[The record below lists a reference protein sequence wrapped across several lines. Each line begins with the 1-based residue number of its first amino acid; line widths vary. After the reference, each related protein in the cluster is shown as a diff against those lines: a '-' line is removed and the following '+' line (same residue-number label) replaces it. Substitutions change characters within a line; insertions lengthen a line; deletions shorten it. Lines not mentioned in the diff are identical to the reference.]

1 MATYHNEKPLSEIAL
16 VNCFN
21 KITANGIRTAEQLR
35 QTEYYQEAIEAIYNF
50 VRDAALKTK
59 KSKDMLKASGL
70 EADDVAVGFVLEYME
85 KDGKIDALLKCRD
98 AGHSKWLCRCLAN
111 YLVDL
116 IRHGRRK
123 TKDGDAEREKIM
135 AVADDQTLELLLSAE
150 MEADSVGVG
159 CEMIEFVLQNVKF
172 SSAEKLCGLLFLDN
186 SLCELM
192 DVYNSAE
199 SVKAF
204 VEELVSEAKALY
216 GVNVL
221 SDAEARDTI
230 RMLKNAADPEKAI
243 LLARH
248 RARKKVLS
256 VFEKRCRSLKLKKVS

>member
-1 MATYHNEKPLSEIAL
+1 MATYHNEKTLSEIAL

-85 KDGKIDALLKCRD
+85 KDSKIDGLLKCRD
-98 AGHSKWLCRCLAN
+98 AGHSKWLWRCLAN

-116 IRHGRRK
+116 TRHGTRK
-123 TKDGDAEREKIM
+123 TKDADVEKIVT
-135 AVADDQTLELLLSAE
+135 AIDDQTLELLSGE
-150 MEADSVGVG
+150 MEADPVG
-159 CEMIEFVLQNVKF
+159 CEMIEFVLENVTL
-172 SSAEKLCGLLFLDN
+172 SPAEKVMALFLDN

-192 DVYNSAE
+192 AVYNAQ
-199 SVKAF
+199 SVEAF
-204 VEELVSEAKALY
+204 VEELVSEAKTIY
-216 GVNVL
+216 GINV
-221 SDAEARDTI
+221 SDAEERGVV
-230 RMLKNAADPEKAI
+230 RMLKNAADPRKAI

-256 VFEKRCRSLKLKKVS
+256 AFEKRCRSLKLKKVS

>member
-1 MATYHNEKPLSEIAL
+1 MATYHNEKTLSEIAL

-85 KDGKIDALLKCRD
+85 KDSKIDGLLKCRD
-98 AGHSKWLCRCLAN
+98 AGHSKWLWRCLAN

-116 IRHGRRK
+116 TRHGTRK
-123 TKDGDAEREKIM
+123 TKDAEKIVT
-135 AVADDQTLELLLSAE
+135 AIDDQTLELLSAE
-150 MEADSVGVG
+150 MEADPVG
-159 CEMIEFVLQNVKF
+159 CEMIEFVLENVTL
-172 SSAEKLCGLLFLDN
+172 SPVEKVMALFLDN

-192 DVYNSAE
+192 AVYNNSAQ
-199 SVKAF
+199 SVEAF
-204 VEELVSEAKALY
+204 VEELVCEAKAIY
-216 GVNVL
+216 GINV
-221 SDAEARDTI
+221 SDAEERDVV
-230 RMLKNAADPEKAI
+230 RMLKNAADPGKAI

-248 RARKKVLS
+248 RARKKVLN
-256 VFEKRCRSLKLKKVS
+256 VFEKRRSLKLKKAS

>member
-98 AGHSKWLCRCLAN
+98 AGHSKWLWRCLAN

-123 TKDGDAEREKIM
+123 TKDGAI
-135 AVADDQTLELLLSAE
+135 DDQTLELLSGE
-150 MEADSVGVG
+150 MEADPVG
-159 CEMIEFVLQNVKF
+159 CEMIEFMLENVML
-172 SSAEKLCGLLFLDN
+172 SPAEKLMGLFLDN

-192 DVYNSAE
+192 AVYNAQ
-199 SVKAF
+199 SVEAF
-204 VEELVSEAKALY
+204 VEELVCEAKTIY
-216 GVNVL
+216 GINV
-221 SDAEARDTI
+221 SDAEERDAV
-230 RMLKNAADPEKAI
+230 RMLKNAADPRKAI
-243 LLARH
+243 LLARY
-248 RARKKVLS
+248 RARKKILS
-256 VFEKRCRSLKLKKVS
+256 VFEKRCRSLKLKKAF

>member
-98 AGHSKWLCRCLAN
+98 AGHSKWLWRCLAN

-123 TKDGDAEREKIM
+123 TKDGDVEKIVT
-135 AVADDQTLELLLSAE
+135 AIDDQTLELVSAE
-150 MEADSVGVG
+150 MEADPVG
-159 CEMIEFVLQNVKF
+159 CEMIEFMLENVML
-172 SSAEKLCGLLFLDN
+172 SPAEKLMGLFLDN

-192 DVYNSAE
+192 AVHNSAQ
-199 SVKAF
+199 SVEAF
-204 VEELVSEAKALY
+204 VEKLVCEAKTIY
-216 GVNVL
+216 GINV
-221 SDAEARDTI
+221 SDAEERDVI
-230 RMLKNAADPEKAI
+230 RMLKNAADPRKAI
-243 LLARH
+243 LLARY
-248 RARKKVLS
+248 RARKKILS
-256 VFEKRCRSLKLKKVS
+256 VFEKRRSLKLKKVS

>member
-98 AGHSKWLCRCLAN
+98 AGHSKWLWRCLAN

-123 TKDGDAEREKIM
+123 TKDGAI
-135 AVADDQTLELLLSAE
+135 DDQTLELLSGE
-150 MEADSVGVG
+150 MEADPVG
-159 CEMIEFVLQNVKF
+159 CEMIEFMLENVML
-172 SSAEKLCGLLFLDN
+172 SPAEKVMALFLDN

-192 DVYNSAE
+192 VVYNNSTQ
-199 SVKAF
+199 SVEAF
-204 VEELVSEAKALY
+204 VEELVCEAKTIY
-216 GVNVL
+216 GINV
-221 SDAEARDTI
+221 SDAEERDVI
-230 RMLKNAADPEKAI
+230 RMLKNAADPRKAI
-243 LLARH
+243 LLARY
-248 RARKKVLS
+248 RARKKILN
-256 VFEKRCRSLKLKKVS
+256 VFEKRRSLKLKKVS

>member
-1 MATYHNEKPLSEIAL
+1 MATYHNEKTLSEIAL

-98 AGHSKWLCRCLAN
+98 AGHSKWLWRCLAN

-123 TKDGDAEREKIM
+123 TKDGEAEKIVT
-135 AVADDQTLELLLSAE
+135 AIDDQTLELLLSGE
-150 MEADSVGVG
+150 MEADPVG
-159 CEMIEFVLQNVKF
+159 CEMIEFMLENVTL
-172 SSAEKLCGLLFLDN
+172 SPAEKLMGLFLDN

-192 DVYNSAE
+192 AVHNSAQ
-199 SVKAF
+199 SVEAF
-204 VEELVSEAKALY
+204 VEELVSEAKAIY
-216 GVNVL
+216 GINV
-221 SDAEARDTI
+221 SDAEERDAV
-230 RMLKNAADPEKAI
+230 RMLKNAADPRKAI
-243 LLARH
+243 LLARY
-248 RARKKVLS
+248 RARKKILN
-256 VFEKRCRSLKLKKVS
+256 VFEKRRSLKLKKVS

>member
-1 MATYHNEKPLSEIAL
+1 MATYHNEKTLSEIAL

-70 EADDVAVGFVLEYME
+70 EADDVAGSFIIACME
-85 KDGKIDALLKCRD
+85 KDGKINGLLKCRD
-98 AGHSKWLCRCLAN
+98 AGHSKWLWRCLAN

-123 TKDGDAEREKIM
+123 TKDGDAEKIVT
-135 AVADDQTLELLLSAE
+135 AIDDQTLELLSGE
-150 MEADSVGVG
+150 MEADPVG
-159 CEMIEFVLQNVKF
+159 CEMIEFMLENVTL
-172 SSAEKLCGLLFLDN
+172 SPAEKLMGLFLDN

-192 DVYNSAE
+192 AVHNSAQSME
-199 SVKAF
+199 AF
-204 VEELVSEAKALY
+204 VEELVCEAKAIY
-216 GVNVL
+216 GINV
-221 SDAEARDTI
+221 SDAEERDAV
-230 RMLKNAADPEKAI
+230 RMLKNAADPRKAI
-243 LLARH
+243 LLARY
-248 RARKKVLS
+248 RARKKILN
-256 VFEKRCRSLKLKKVS
+256 VFEKRRSLKLKKVS

>member
-85 KDGKIDALLKCRD
+85 KDSKIDGLLKCRD
-98 AGHSKWLCRCLAN
+98 AGHSKWLWRCLAN

-123 TKDGDAEREKIM
+123 TKDGDAEKIVT
-135 AVADDQTLELLLSAE
+135 AIDDQTLELLSGE
-150 MEADSVGVG
+150 MEADPVG
-159 CEMIEFVLQNVKF
+159 CEMIEFMLENVTL
-172 SSAEKLCGLLFLDN
+172 SPAEKLMGLFLDN

-192 DVYNSAE
+192 AVHNSAQ
-199 SVKAF
+199 SVEAF
-204 VEELVSEAKALY
+204 VEELVCEAKAIY
-216 GVNVL
+216 GINV
-221 SDAEARDTI
+221 SDAEERGVV
-230 RMLKNAADPEKAI
+230 RMLKNAADPRKAI

-248 RARKKVLS
+248 RARKKVLN
-256 VFEKRCRSLKLKKVS
+256 VFEKRRSLKLKKVS

>member
-98 AGHSKWLCRCLAN
+98 AGHSKWLGRCLAN

-123 TKDGDAEREKIM
+123 TKDGDVEKIVT
-135 AVADDQTLELLLSAE
+135 AIDDQTLELLSGE
-150 MEADSVGVG
+150 MEADPVG
-159 CEMIEFVLQNVKF
+159 CEMIEFMLENVML
-172 SSAEKLCGLLFLDN
+172 SPAEKVMALFLDN

-192 DVYNSAE
+192 VVYNNSTQ
-199 SVKAF
+199 SVEAF
-204 VEELVSEAKALY
+204 VEELVCEAKAIY
-216 GVNVL
+216 GINV
-221 SDAEARDTI
+221 SDAEERDAV
-230 RMLKNAADPEKAI
+230 RMLKNAADPRKAI
-243 LLARH
+243 LLARY
-248 RARKKVLS
+248 RARKKILN
-256 VFEKRCRSLKLKKVS
+256 VFEKRRSLKLKKAS

>member
-70 EADDVAVGFVLEYME
+70 EADDVAGSFIIACME
-85 KDGKIDALLKCRD
+85 KDGKIDGLLKCRD

-123 TKDGDAEREKIM
+123 TKDGEKIVT
-135 AVADDQTLELLLSAE
+135 AIDDQTLELLSGE
-150 MEADSVGVG
+150 MEADPVG
-159 CEMIEFVLQNVKF
+159 CEMIEFMLENVTL
-172 SSAEKLCGLLFLDN
+172 SPAEKLMGLFLDN

-192 DVYNSAE
+192 VVYNNSTQ
-199 SVKAF
+199 SVEAF
-204 VEELVSEAKALY
+204 VEELVCEAKTIY
-216 GVNVL
+216 GINV
-221 SDAEARDTI
+221 SDAEERDVI
-230 RMLKNAADPEKAI
+230 RMLKNAADPRKAI
-243 LLARH
+243 LLARY
-248 RARKKVLS
+248 RARKKILS
-256 VFEKRCRSLKLKKVS
+256 VFEKRRSLKLKKVS

>member
-1 MATYHNEKPLSEIAL
+1 MATYHNEKTLSEIAL

-85 KDGKIDALLKCRD
+85 KDSKIDGLLKCRD
-98 AGHSKWLCRCLAN
+98 AGHSKWLWRCLAN

-116 IRHGRRK
+116 TRHGTRK
-123 TKDGDAEREKIM
+123 TKDADVEKIVT
-135 AVADDQTLELLLSAE
+135 AIDDQTLELLSGE
-150 MEADSVGVG
+150 MEADPVG
-159 CEMIEFVLQNVKF
+159 CEMIEFVLENVTL
-172 SSAEKLCGLLFLDN
+172 SPAEKVMALFLDN

-192 DVYNSAE
+192 AVYNAQ
-199 SVKAF
+199 SVEAF
-204 VEELVSEAKALY
+204 VEELVSEAKTIY
-216 GVNVL
+216 GINV
-221 SDAEARDTI
+221 SDAEERGVV
-230 RMLKNAADPEKAI
+230 RMLKNAADPGKAI

-256 VFEKRCRSLKLKKVS
+256 AFEKRCRSLKLKKVS

>member
-70 EADDVAVGFVLEYME
+70 EADDVAVGFVLECME
-85 KDGKIDALLKCRD
+85 KDGKIDGLLKCRD
-98 AGHSKWLCRCLAN
+98 AGHSKWLGRCLAN
-111 YLVDL
+111 YLFDL

-123 TKDGDAEREKIM
+123 TTKDGDAEKIVT
-135 AVADDQTLELLLSAE
+135 AIDDQTLELLSGE
-150 MEADSVGVG
+150 MEADPVG
-159 CEMIEFVLQNVKF
+159 CEMIEFMLENVTL
-172 SSAEKLCGLLFLDN
+172 SPAEKLMGLFLDN

-192 DVYNSAE
+192 VVYNNSTQ

-204 VEELVSEAKALY
+204 VEELVCEAKAIY
-216 GVNVL
+216 GINV
-221 SDAEARDTI
+221 SDAEERDAV
-230 RMLKNAADPEKAI
+230 RMLKNAADPRKAI
-243 LLARH
+243 LLARY
-248 RARKKVLS
+248 RARKKILS
-256 VFEKRCRSLKLKKVS
+256 VFEKRRSLKLKKAF

>member
-1 MATYHNEKPLSEIAL
+1 MATYHNEKTLSEIAL

-70 EADDVAVGFVLEYME
+70 EADDVAVGFVLECME
-85 KDGKIDALLKCRD
+85 KDGKIDGLLKCRD
-98 AGHSKWLCRCLAN
+98 AGHSKWLWRCLAN

-123 TKDGDAEREKIM
+123 TKDADAEKIVT
-135 AVADDQTLELLLSAE
+135 AIDDQTLELVSAE
-150 MEADSVGVG
+150 MEAGPVG
-159 CEMIEFVLQNVKF
+159 CEMIEFVLQNVNF
-172 SSAEKLCGLLFLDN
+172 SPAEKLCGLLFLDN
-186 SLCELM
+186 SFGELM
-192 DVYNSAE
+192 AVHNSAQ
-199 SVKAF
+199 SVEAF
-204 VEELVSEAKALY
+204 VEELVCEAKAIY
-216 GVNVL
+216 GINV
-221 SDAEARDTI
+221 SDAEERDAV
-230 RMLKNAADPEKAI
+230 RMLKNAADPRKAI

-248 RARKKVLS
+248 RARKKILN
-256 VFEKRCRSLKLKKVS
+256 VFEKRRSLKLKKVS

>member
-70 EADDVAVGFVLEYME
+70 EADDVAVGFVLECME
-85 KDGKIDALLKCRD
+85 KDGKIDGLLKCRD
-98 AGHSKWLCRCLAN
+98 AGHSKWLGRCLAN
-111 YLVDL
+111 YLFDL

-123 TKDGDAEREKIM
+123 TTKDGNVEKIVT
-135 AVADDQTLELLLSAE
+135 AIDDQTLELVSAE
-150 MEADSVGVG
+150 MEADPVG
-159 CEMIEFVLQNVKF
+159 CEMIEFMLENVTL
-172 SSAEKLCGLLFLDN
+172 SPAEKLMGLFLDN

-192 DVYNSAE
+192 VVYNNSTQ
-199 SVKAF
+199 SVEGF
-204 VEELVSEAKALY
+204 VEELVCEAKTIY
-216 GVNVL
+216 GINV
-221 SDAEARDTI
+221 SDAEERDAV
-230 RMLKNAADPEKAI
+230 RMLKNAADPRKAI
-243 LLARH
+243 LLARY
-248 RARKKVLS
+248 RARKKILN
-256 VFEKRCRSLKLKKVS
+256 VFEKRRSLKLKKVS

>member
-70 EADDVAVGFVLEYME
+70 EADDVAGSFIIACME

-98 AGHSKWLCRCLAN
+98 AGHSKWLWRCLAN

-123 TKDGDAEREKIM
+123 TKDVDAEKIVT
-135 AVADDQTLELLLSAE
+135 AIDDQTLELLSGE
-150 MEADSVGVG
+150 MEADPVG
-159 CEMIEFVLQNVKF
+159 CEMIEFMLENVTL
-172 SSAEKLCGLLFLDN
+172 SPAEKLMGLFLDN

-192 DVYNSAE
+192 AVHNSAQ
-199 SVKAF
+199 SVEAF
-204 VEELVSEAKALY
+204 VEELVCEAKAIY
-216 GVNVL
+216 GINV
-221 SDAEARDTI
+221 SDAEERDAV
-230 RMLKNAADPEKAI
+230 RMLKNAADPRKAI
-243 LLARH
+243 LLARY
-248 RARKKVLS
+248 RARKKILN
-256 VFEKRCRSLKLKKVS
+256 VFEKRRSLKLKKVS

>member
-70 EADDVAVGFVLEYME
+70 EADDVAGSFIIACME
-85 KDGKIDALLKCRD
+85 KDGKINGLLSCRGKCS
-98 AGHSKWLCRCLAN
+98 AYLCRCLAN
-111 YLVDL
+111 YIIDL
-116 IRHGRRK
+116 SRHGTRK
-123 TKDGDAEREKIM
+123 TKDGDAEREKIVV
-135 AVADDQTLELLLSAE
+135 AADDLELLSAE

-159 CEMIEFVLQNVKF
+159 CEIIEFVLQNVNF
-172 SSAEKLCGLLFLDN
+172 SSTEKLCGLLFLDN
-186 SLCELM
+186 SLSELM
-192 DVYNSAE
+192 DVYNGAQ

-204 VEELVSEAKALY
+204 VTRLVSEAKALY

-221 SDAEARDTI
+221 SDAEARDVI
-230 RMLKNAADPEKAI
+230 RMLKNAADPGKAI

>member
-1 MATYHNEKPLSEIAL
+1 MATYHNEKTLSEIVL

-85 KDGKIDALLKCRD
+85 KDSKIDGLLKCRD
-98 AGHSKWLCRCLAN
+98 AGHSKWLWRCLAN

-116 IRHGRRK
+116 TRHGTRK
-123 TKDGDAEREKIM
+123 TKDAEKIVT
-135 AVADDQTLELLLSAE
+135 AIDDQTLELVSGE
-150 MEADSVGVG
+150 MKANPVG
-159 CEMIEFVLQNVKF
+159 CEMIEFVLQNVNF
-172 SSAEKLCGLLFLDN
+172 SPAEKLCGLLFLDN
-186 SLCELM
+186 SFGELM
-192 DVYNSAE
+192 AVYNNSAQ
-199 SVKAF
+199 SVEAF
-204 VEELVSEAKALY
+204 VEELVCEAKAIY
-216 GVNVL
+216 GINV
-221 SDAEARDTI
+221 SDAEERGVV
-230 RMLKNAADPEKAI
+230 RMLKNAADPRKAI

-248 RARKKVLS
+248 RARKKVLN
-256 VFEKRCRSLKLKKVS
+256 VFEKRRSLKLKKVS

>member
-1 MATYHNEKPLSEIAL
+1 MATYHNEKTLSEIAL

-70 EADDVAVGFVLEYME
+70 EADDVAGSFIIAWME
-85 KDGKIDALLKCRD
+85 KDGKINGLLNCRGEYS
-98 AGHSKWLCRCLAN
+98 AYLCRCLAN
-111 YLVDL
+111 YIIDL
-116 IRHGRRK
+116 SRHGTRK
-123 TKDGDAEREKIM
+123 TKDGDAEREKIV
-135 AVADDQTLELLLSAE
+135 AAADDQTLELLSAE

-159 CEMIEFVLQNVKF
+159 CEMIEFVLQNVNF

-192 DVYNSAE
+192 DVYNSAQNVE
-199 SVKAF
+199 AF
-204 VEELVSEAKALY
+204 VTRLVSEAKVLY

-230 RMLKNAADPEKAI
+230 RMLKNAADPGKAI

>member
-70 EADDVAVGFVLEYME
+70 EADDVAVGFVLECME
-85 KDGKIDALLKCRD
+85 KDGKIDGLLKCRD
-98 AGHSKWLCRCLAN
+98 AGHSKWLGRCLAN
-111 YLVDL
+111 YLFDL

-123 TKDGDAEREKIM
+123 TTKDGDAEKIVT
-135 AVADDQTLELLLSAE
+135 AIDDQTLELLSGE
-150 MEADSVGVG
+150 MEADPVG
-159 CEMIEFVLQNVKF
+159 CEMIEFMLENVTL
-172 SSAEKLCGLLFLDN
+172 SPAEKLMGLFLDN

-192 DVYNSAE
+192 VVYNNSTQ
-199 SVKAF
+199 SVEAF
-204 VEELVSEAKALY
+204 VEELVCEAKTIY
-216 GVNVL
+216 GINV
-221 SDAEARDTI
+221 SDAEERDAV
-230 RMLKNAADPEKAI
+230 RMLKNAADPRKAI
-243 LLARH
+243 LLARY
-248 RARKKVLS
+248 RARKKILS
-256 VFEKRCRSLKLKKVS
+256 VFEKRRSLKLKKAF

>member
-1 MATYHNEKPLSEIAL
+1 MATYHNEKTLSEIAL

-98 AGHSKWLCRCLAN
+98 AGHSKWLWRCLAN

-123 TKDGDAEREKIM
+123 TKDGDVEKIVT
-135 AVADDQTLELLLSAE
+135 AIDDQTLELVSAE
-150 MEADSVGVG
+150 MEADPVG
-159 CEMIEFVLQNVKF
+159 CEMIEFVLQNVNF
-172 SSAEKLCGLLFLDN
+172 SPAEKLCGLLFLDN
-186 SLCELM
+186 SFGELM
-192 DVYNSAE
+192 AMYNSAQ
-199 SVKAF
+199 SVEAF
-204 VEELVSEAKALY
+204 VEELVSEAKTIY
-216 GVNVL
+216 GINV
-221 SDAEARDTI
+221 SDAEERDAV
-230 RMLKNAADPEKAI
+230 RMLKNAADPRKAI
-243 LLARH
+243 LLARY
-248 RARKKVLS
+248 RARKKILN
-256 VFEKRCRSLKLKKVS
+256 VFEKRRSLKLKKVS

>member
-70 EADDVAVGFVLEYME
+70 EADDVAVGFVLECME
-85 KDGKIDALLKCRD
+85 KDGKINGLLNCRGKYS
-98 AGHSKWLCRCLAN
+98 AYLCRCLAN
-111 YLVDL
+111 YIIDL

-123 TKDGDAEREKIM
+123 DGDAEKIVT
-135 AVADDQTLELLLSAE
+135 AIDNQTLELLSGE
-150 MEADSVGVG
+150 MEADPVG
-159 CEMIEFVLQNVKF
+159 CEMIEFMLENVTL
-172 SSAEKLCGLLFLDN
+172 SPAEKLMGLFLDN

-192 DVYNSAE
+192 VVYNNSTQ
-199 SVKAF
+199 SVEAF
-204 VEELVSEAKALY
+204 VEELVCEAKAIY
-216 GVNVL
+216 GINV
-221 SDAEARDTI
+221 SDAEERDAV
-230 RMLKNAADPEKAI
+230 RMLKNAADPRKAI
-243 LLARH
+243 LLARY
-248 RARKKVLS
+248 RARKKILN
-256 VFEKRCRSLKLKKVS
+256 VFEKRRSLKLKKVS

>member
-98 AGHSKWLCRCLAN
+98 AGHSKWLWRCLAN

-116 IRHGRRK
+116 IRHGRR
-123 TKDGDAEREKIM
+123 TKDGDAEKIVT
-135 AVADDQTLELLLSAE
+135 AIDDQTLELLSGE
-150 MEADSVGVG
+150 MEADPVG
-159 CEMIEFVLQNVKF
+159 CEMIEFMLENVTL
-172 SSAEKLCGLLFLDN
+172 SPAEKLMGLFLDN

-192 DVYNSAE
+192 AVHNSAQ
-199 SVKAF
+199 SVEAF
-204 VEELVSEAKALY
+204 VEELVCEAKTIY
-216 GVNVL
+216 GINV
-221 SDAEARDTI
+221 SDAEERDAV
-230 RMLKNAADPEKAI
+230 RMLKNAADPRKAI
-243 LLARH
+243 LLARY
-248 RARKKVLS
+248 RARKKILN
-256 VFEKRCRSLKLKKVS
+256 VFEKRRSLKLKKVS

>member
-1 MATYHNEKPLSEIAL
+1 MATYHNEKTLSEIAL

-98 AGHSKWLCRCLAN
+98 AGHSKWLWRCLAN

-123 TKDGDAEREKIM
+123 TKDGDAEKIVT
-135 AVADDQTLELLLSAE
+135 AIDDQTLELLSGE
-150 MEADSVGVG
+150 MEADPVG
-159 CEMIEFVLQNVKF
+159 CEMIEFMLENVTL
-172 SSAEKLCGLLFLDN
+172 SPAEKLMGLFLDN

-192 DVYNSAE
+192 AVHNSAQ
-199 SVKAF
+199 SVEAF
-204 VEELVSEAKALY
+204 VEELVCEAKAIY
-216 GVNVL
+216 GINV
-221 SDAEARDTI
+221 SDAEERDAV
-230 RMLKNAADPEKAI
+230 RMLKNAADPRKAI
-243 LLARH
+243 LLARY
-248 RARKKVLS
+248 RARKKILN
-256 VFEKRCRSLKLKKVS
+256 VFEKRRSLKLKKVS

>member
-70 EADDVAVGFVLEYME
+70 EADDVAVGFVLECME
-85 KDGKIDALLKCRD
+85 KDGKIDGLLKCRD
-98 AGHSKWLCRCLAN
+98 AGHSKWLGRCLAN
-111 YLVDL
+111 YLFDL

-123 TKDGDAEREKIM
+123 TTKDGNVEKIVT
-135 AVADDQTLELLLSAE
+135 AIDDQTLELVSAE
-150 MEADSVGVG
+150 MEADPVG
-159 CEMIEFVLQNVKF
+159 CEMIEFMLENVTL
-172 SSAEKLCGLLFLDN
+172 SPAEKLMGLFLDN

-192 DVYNSAE
+192 VVYNNSTQ
-199 SVKAF
+199 SVEAY
-204 VEELVSEAKALY
+204 VEELVCEAKTIY
-216 GVNVL
+216 GINV
-221 SDAEARDTI
+221 SDAEERDAV
-230 RMLKNAADPEKAI
+230 RMLKNAADPRKAI
-243 LLARH
+243 LLARY
-248 RARKKVLS
+248 RARKKILN
-256 VFEKRCRSLKLKKVS
+256 VFEKRRSLKLKKVS

>member
-85 KDGKIDALLKCRD
+85 KDGKIEALLKCRD
-98 AGHSKWLCRCLAN
+98 AGHSKWLWRCLAN

-123 TKDGDAEREKIM
+123 TKDVDAEKIVT
-135 AVADDQTLELLLSAE
+135 AIDDQTLELLSGE
-150 MEADSVGVG
+150 MEADPVG
-159 CEMIEFVLQNVKF
+159 CEMIEFMLENVTL
-172 SSAEKLCGLLFLDN
+172 SPAEKLMGLFLDN

-192 DVYNSAE
+192 AVHNSAQ
-199 SVKAF
+199 SVEAF
-204 VEELVSEAKALY
+204 VEELVCEAKAIY
-216 GVNVL
+216 GINV
-221 SDAEARDTI
+221 SDAEERDAV
-230 RMLKNAADPEKAI
+230 RMLKNAADPRKAI
-243 LLARH
+243 LLARY
-248 RARKKVLS
+248 RARKKILN
-256 VFEKRCRSLKLKKVS
+256 VFEKRRSLKLKKVS

>member
-70 EADDVAVGFVLEYME
+70 EADDVAVGFVLECME
-85 KDGKIDALLKCRD
+85 KDGKIDGLLKCRD
-98 AGHSKWLCRCLAN
+98 AGHSKWLGRCLAN
-111 YLVDL
+111 YLFDL

-123 TKDGDAEREKIM
+123 TTKDGDAEKIVT
-135 AVADDQTLELLLSAE
+135 AIDDQTLELLSGE
-150 MEADSVGVG
+150 MEADPVG
-159 CEMIEFVLQNVKF
+159 CEMIEFVLENVTL
-172 SSAEKLCGLLFLDN
+172 SPAEKVMALFLDN

-192 DVYNSAE
+192 AVYNAQ
-199 SVKAF
+199 SVEAF
-204 VEELVSEAKALY
+204 VEELVCEAKAIY
-216 GVNVL
+216 GINV
-221 SDAEARDTI
+221 SDAEERGVV
-230 RMLKNAADPEKAI
+230 RMLKNAADPRKAI

-248 RARKKVLS
+248 RARKKVLN
-256 VFEKRCRSLKLKKVS
+256 VFEKRRSLKLKKVS